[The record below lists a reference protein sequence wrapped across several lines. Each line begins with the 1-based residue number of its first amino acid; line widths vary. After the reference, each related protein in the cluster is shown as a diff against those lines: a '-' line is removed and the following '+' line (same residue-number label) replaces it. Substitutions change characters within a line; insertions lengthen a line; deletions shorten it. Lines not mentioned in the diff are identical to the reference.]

1 MIVVMNFQ
9 KMIAGLLV
17 VALFTTLL
25 TPVASAKSETKQ
37 NVLVPIDKS
46 LLLIPVE
53 GLSDEELIEIIE
65 SEKENFVDPTYGD
78 HLIEKIKS
86 DSSGEFQIQGKF
98 TMTAKAAAKALKKA
112 MKKIGQKSWDG
123 MVKKIEKNFGIKLAQ
138 ITFSTDVTY
147 ASASKKVEGFVCKHF
162 QSTYTRFM

>member
-1 MIVVMNFQ
+1 MNFQ

-53 GLSDEELIEIIE
+53 GLSDEELIEII
-65 SEKENFVDPTYGD
+65 
-78 HLIEKIKS
+78 LIEKIKS